1 VKKKHCCQQNAFF
14 AINAPSE
21 GAQMR
26 NSLPPDHLRSEIS
39 YRALP
44 VLQIIGK
51 ARKQREAI

>member
-1 VKKKHCCQQNAFF
+1 
-14 AINAPSE
+14 
-21 GAQMR
+21 MR

-51 ARKQREAI
+51 ARNQREAI